1 MLNINNFMQ
10 NARNNLCRK
19 QWTIFMR
26 NRFKNCSLHMFVCSN
41 EKKKN
46 LLIFMFMF
54 ICWLSKKKGIR
65 NKELELV
72 KLEFHTEVQK
82 RAFTTLAQVF
92 LLNSSIKN
100 SIYTEN
106 LSFMNSSLKKSG
118 ILLLFLQTM
127 VCC

>member
-1 MLNINNFMQ
+1 MLETIYAENSEQFLWETDLKIVHCIC
-10 NARNNLCRK
+10 LCV
-19 QWTIFMR
+19 QM
-26 NRFKNCSLHMFVCSN
+26 
-41 EKKKN
+41 KKKN

-127 VCC
+127 VCCY

>member
-1 MLNINNFMQ
+1 M
-10 NARNNLCRK
+10 
-19 QWTIFMR
+19 
-26 NRFKNCSLHMFVCSN
+26 
-41 EKKKN
+41 KKKITYFYVYVY
-46 LLIFMFMF
+46 LLI
-54 ICWLSKKKGIR
+54 IKKKRGIR